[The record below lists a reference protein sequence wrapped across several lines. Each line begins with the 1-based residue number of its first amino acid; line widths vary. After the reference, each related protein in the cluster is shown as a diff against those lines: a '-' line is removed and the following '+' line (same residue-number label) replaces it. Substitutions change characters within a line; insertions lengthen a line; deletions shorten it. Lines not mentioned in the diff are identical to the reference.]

1 MEDDEVSKLF
11 EGRRH
16 IPKHILDQSYRQN
29 QDYDLRQ
36 LMDVFSLPEMMLI
49 ANVVNYFDEKG
60 LVYDPKVFFNT
71 IQSSVR
77 WVHTSGIL
85 YDHVSN
91 NMDRFV

>member
-1 MEDDEVSKLF
+1 MSELF

-16 IPKHILDQSYRQN
+16 IPKHILDQSYRQKSE
-29 QDYDLRQ
+29 YDLRQ

-49 ANVVNYFDEKG
+49 ANVVQHFDDNK

-77 WVHTSGIL
+77 WVHTSGTL
-85 YDHVSN
+85 YQEVSN
-91 NMDRFV
+91 NLDR